1 MDLKM
6 TDPAHRERFVHFA
19 PDEVVN
25 EPGQQPDAEQRHT
38 AILATLIG
46 CGGIDTFR
54 EMLLGTAIFSPASS
68 PDACPISVPPQSE
81 RPHLHQQSGGG

>member
-6 TDPAHRERFVHFA
+6 TDPAHRERFVHLA

-54 EMLLGTAIFSPASS
+54 EMLLGNDRHFLTRVVSRCLPYIGPPA
-68 PDACPISVPPQSE
+68 V
-81 RPHLHQQSGGG
+81 